1 MPTPVVLRRP
11 QRKAAITNRRR
22 MSALLAMVDPT
33 LGVPADNESDSNF
46 EAGSGS
52 DKNSD

>member
-1 MPTPVVLRRP
+1 MPAAPRRP
-11 QRKAAITNRRR
+11 QRKAAISNRRK
-22 MSALLAMVDPT
+22 MSALFAMVDPT
-33 LGVPADNESDSNF
+33 LGAPADNESDSNF